1 MKKVLFATTALVATA
16 GVASAEVAL
25 SGFAEMGIYDDGV
38 AGGADAQFHNDIG
51 ITFTFSGETDSG
63 LTFGAKF
70 DIDDANGANNIN
82 GTPGMDSESVFVSGG
97 FGTVTLGE
105 TDGAF
110 DWAMSEVNVVGGSL
124 ADDETAHDG
133 FNGNAGL
140 DGSNDDQ
147 ILRYDYSFGAFGVA
161 ASLEMDDGTNP
172 AAPASPTD
180 DIWGIGLTYDAD
192 MGGIALGFGLGYQ
205 DGGTTY
211 GDATGVSVDAAFGN
225 GFKAGMNYSEMS
237 GGANPGSHW
246 GVGVGYETGAI
257 GVGVNYGEYDYDA
270 GATLA
275 DADGFGLAA
284 TYDLGGGASMKF
296 GYGSGSTGAAA
307 SVDTWSLGVAMS
319 F

>member
-1 MKKVLFATTALVATA
+1 
-16 GVASAEVAL
+16 
-25 SGFAEMGIYDDGV
+25 MGIYSDGV
-38 AGGADAQFHNDIG
+38 AAATDGTTDGAQFHNDIG
-51 ITFTFSGETDSG
+51 ITFTFSGETDNG

-70 DIDDANGANNIN
+70 DIDDTNGSGMIN

-124 ADDETAHDG
+124 ADDETAHAG

-161 ASLEMDDGTNP
+161 ASLEMDDTT
-172 AAPASPTD
+172 AAD

-192 MGGIALGFGLGYQ
+192 MAGMQLGFGLGYQ

-211 GDATGVSVDAAFGN
+211 GDVTGVSVNAAMGN
-225 GFKAGMNYSEMS
+225 GFSAGINYSDMGLP
-237 GGANPGSHW
+237 GGVSGSHM
-246 GVGVGYETGAI
+246 GVGFGYETGAI
-257 GVGVNYGEYDYDA
+257 GVGVNYGEYDMP
-270 GATLA
+270 GAAA
-275 DADGFGLAA
+275 DSDGFGLAA

-296 GYGSGSTGAAA
+296 GYGSGSVGPAA

>member
-16 GVASAEVAL
+16 GVASAEIAI
-25 SGFAEMGIYDDGV
+25 SGFAEMGIYDDGNP
-38 AGGADAQFHNDIG
+38 ATADAQFHNDIG
-51 ITFTFSGETDSG
+51 VTFNMSGETDNG
-63 LTFGAKF
+63 LTFGATF

-82 GTPGMDSESVFVSGG
+82 GTPGMDSEAVFVSGG
-97 FGTVTLGE
+97 FGTLTMGE
-105 TDGAF
+105 TDGAL
-110 DWAMSEVNVVGGSL
+110 DWAMQEVNLVGGSI
-124 ADDETAHDG
+124 ADDETIHAG
-133 FNGNAGL
+133 FNGNAAL
-140 DGSNDDQ
+140 DGSNGDQ

-161 ASLEMDDGTNP
+161 ASLEMDDTT
-172 AAPASPTD
+172 AAD
-180 DIWGIGLTYDAD
+180 DVWGIGLTYDAD

-205 DGGTTY
+205 DGGTTW

-225 GFKAGMNYSEMS
+225 GFKAGINYTDMGLA
-237 GGANPGSHW
+237 GGGSGSHW

-257 GVGVNYGEYDYDA
+257 GVGVNYGEYDMPGTA
-270 GATLA
+270 A